1 MISVAVVEYWPTFE
15 ICQDKFPVENLNGR
29 LFQTSEWNF
38 IFASS
43 VILRSN
49 QYDINSMMWIVWQ
62 SMIYCD
68 NVYFLIS
75 IGSVKTMRECMVH
88 YGIVWCSMK
97 MRMIVWYENVLY
109 QIQPILLH
117 NTWKRNGRINSE
129 RRADWSFEG

>member
-68 NVYFLIS
+68 NVYL
-75 IGSVKTMRECMVH
+75 VKTMRECMVH
-88 YGIVWCSMK
+88 YGIVWFSMK
-97 MRMIVWYENVLY
+97 MRMIVWYENALY

-117 NTWKRNGRINSE
+117 NTWKRTFRINSE
-129 RRADWSFEG
+129 RRTDWSFEG